1 MIHDESLLINGVVA
15 GKETIKI
22 SQLRDTVLI

>member
-1 MIHDESLLINGVVA
+1 MIHDESLLIKGVVA